1 MHRGADGCF
10 EFLFAT
16 IAAVPDRSYWWLW
29 FLFCSAFSKKQDDGY
44 MVALLFN
51 EKTQESTFAVYD
63 ATQLRRSAGPSVGV
77 GYSSNIGALIIAHTI
92 LGYP

>member
-1 MHRGADGCF
+1 
-10 EFLFAT
+10 
-16 IAAVPDRSYWWLW
+16 
-29 FLFCSAFSKKQDDGY
+29 

-77 GYSSNIGALIIAHTI
+77 GYSNNIGALIIAHTNYFGVS
-92 LGYP
+92 LVKFAA